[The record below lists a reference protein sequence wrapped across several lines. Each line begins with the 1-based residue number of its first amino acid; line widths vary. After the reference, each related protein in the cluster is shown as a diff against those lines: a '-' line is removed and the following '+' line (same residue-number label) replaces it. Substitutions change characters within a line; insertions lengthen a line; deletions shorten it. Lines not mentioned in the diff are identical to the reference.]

1 MVTVSG
7 ETKKESSNIDS
18 VNFIF
23 DNEVED
29 RTDDTL
35 PAISYKDD
43 IDTIQ
48 HFNNIIDHNILIGK
62 TSLLLQ
68 GEDSN
73 FIHSQCKA
81 RSSQFDQ
88 Y

>member
-1 MVTVSG
+1 MVTVSE
-7 ETKKESSNIDS
+7 ETKKESSKIDS
-18 VNFIF
+18 VHFIF
-23 DNEVED
+23 DNAVED
-29 RTDDTL
+29 STDDTL
-35 PAISYKDD
+35 PAIIYKDN
-43 IDTIQ
+43 INTIQ
-48 HFNNIIDHNILIGK
+48 HFNNIIDHNILIGE
-62 TSLLLQ
+62 TFLLPQ